1 MQFEAHLDGVIYE
14 DKEFWGRR
22 PSGVV
27 KDEFSFLP
35 VYFKGSW
42 QHMNKEAENIFMKSL
57 RENCSRALDLGR
69 FNILTCSPPIVF
81 GPL

>member
-1 MQFEAHLDGVIYE
+1 MAKKRKIGHYLDGLFKLQNLIILKEEENRLADVQFEAHLDGVIYE

-35 VYFKGSW
+35 VYFKRSW
-42 QHMNKEAENIFMKSL
+42 
-57 RENCSRALDLGR
+57 
-69 FNILTCSPPIVF
+69 
-81 GPL
+81 